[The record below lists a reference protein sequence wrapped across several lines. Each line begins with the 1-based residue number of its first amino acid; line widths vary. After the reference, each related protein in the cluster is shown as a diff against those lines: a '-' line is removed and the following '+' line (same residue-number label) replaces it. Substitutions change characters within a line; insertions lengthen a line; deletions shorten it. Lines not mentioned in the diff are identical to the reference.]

1 MTDDL
6 RAEMDKLATS
16 LAKTAGDAATDIKD
30 RIDAFKAL
38 TTYAVFRTKHPDG
51 PDDDDDAF
59 DFTKDIHG
67 NGTIPDR
74 RNA

>member
-6 RAEMDKLATS
+6 CAEMDKLATS
-16 LAKTAGDAATDIKD
+16 LAKDAGLTTTDFKD

-38 TTYAVFRTKHPDG
+38 TAYAAFRMKHPDG
-51 PDDDDDAF
+51 PDDDDDTF

-67 NGTIPDR
+67 NGSTVPS
-74 RNA
+74 